1 MVNRQVKESSWDDN
15 LNPMNVE
22 AAERYNK
29 DQESRGRSL
38 SYLIHRVFKQ
48 TEDGQELLSRWREIM
63 EMVAVV
69 EPGLDLG
76 EIGAREGYNRFIRG
90 IIRAIKQV
98 EAGEK

>member
-1 MVNRQVKESSWDDN
+1 MDNQQPEDNWFDN
-15 LNPMNVE
+15 LNPMDPE
-22 AAERYNK
+22 AAEKYLK
-29 DQESRGRSL
+29 DQESRGSSL

-48 TEDGQELLSRWREIM
+48 TEDGQELLSRWREIV

-90 IIRAIKQV
+90 IIR
-98 EAGEK
+98 